1 MSSAHWGQSALFEQV
16 VVSGL
21 TVGAIYALIAIGFT
35 IVFSTVRVVNFAH
48 GEFVMAGGVL
58 YAWLNIVHGWPVT
71 LSVVAAVAGCVV
83 LAWLSYELCLAG
95 MNKDNHIAQVMVTLG
110 LGITIKG
117 LAQVFIGKDTQFPP
131 AFTAGSPWAVG
142 TVSISLQSVWI
153 VASLAAILALLWVL
167 LQKTRVGKGMRAVAI
182 NHYAAVL
189 MGISPKKAAVIAFAL
204 AGLIGGTAGA
214 LLAPVASAHYD
225 NGIFLGIKG
234 FAAAILGGL
243 GNPVGAVAGGLLI
256 GLTESLTAG
265 YVSSVY
271 KDAVSLVLL
280 LAILLLRPQGL
291 LGQRL
296 PTKL

>member
-1 MSSAHWGQSALFEQV
+1 MFEQV

-58 YAWLNIVHGWPVT
+58 YAWLAVVHQVPVGIAIP
-71 LSVVAAVAGCVV
+71 AAIAGCVL

-95 MNKDNHIAQVMVTLG
+95 MDKDNHIAQVMVTLG

-117 LAQVFIGKDTQFPP
+117 VAQVFIGKDTQFPP
-131 AFTAGSPWAVG
+131 TFTSGPPLALGS
-142 TVSISLQSVWI
+142 VSISQQSLWI
-153 VASLAAILALLWVL
+153 VGSLAVLLGLLWALL
-167 LQKTRVGKGMRAVAI
+167 QTTRVGKGMRAVAI

-189 MGISPKKAAVIAFAL
+189 MGISPRRAAIIAFAL
-204 AGLIGGTAGA
+204 AGLIGGAAGA

-243 GNPVGAVAGGLLI
+243 GNPVGAVVGGVIL

-291 LGQRL
+291 LGRRL

>member
-1 MSSAHWGQSALFEQV
+1 VFEQV

-58 YAWLNIVHGWPVT
+58 YAWLAIVHQVPIAIAIP
-71 LSVVAAVAGCVV
+71 AAIVGCV
-83 LAWLSYELCLAG
+83 LIAWLSYELCLAG
-95 MNKDNHIAQVMVTLG
+95 MDKDNHIAQVMVTLG

-117 LAQVFIGKDTQFPP
+117 VAQVFVGKDTQFPP
-131 AFTAGSPWAVG
+131 PFTSGSPLALG
-142 TVSISLQSVWI
+142 SVSISQQSLWI
-153 VASLAAILALLWVL
+153 VGSLAVLLGLLWAL

-189 MGISPKKAAVIAFAL
+189 MGISPKRAAIIAFAL
-204 AGLIGGTAGA
+204 AGLIGGAAGA
-214 LLAPVASAHYD
+214 ALAPVASAHYD

-243 GNPVGAVAGGLLI
+243 GNPVGAVIGGLIL

-280 LAILLLRPQGL
+280 LAILLSRPQGL
-291 LGQRL
+291 LGRPL
-296 PTKL
+296 PAKL

>member
-1 MSSAHWGQSALFEQV
+1 MLEQV

-21 TVGAIYALIAIGFT
+21 TLGAIYALIAIGFT

-58 YAWLNIVHGWPVT
+58 YAWLNIVHQIP
-71 LSVVAAVAGCVV
+71 AAVAIPLAIGGCVV

-131 AFTAGSPWAVG
+131 TFTSGAPVAIGS
-142 TVSISLQSVWI
+142 VSVAQQSIWI
-153 VASLAAILALLWVL
+153 VGSLAVMLGLLWAL

-189 MGISPKKAAVIAFAL
+189 MGISPKRAAIIAFAL
-204 AGLIGGTAGA
+204 AGLIGGAAGA

-225 NGIFLGIKG
+225 NGIFLGVKG

-243 GNPVGAVAGGLLI
+243 GNPVGAVVGGLIL

-291 LGQRL
+291 LGRRL
-296 PTKL
+296 PNKL